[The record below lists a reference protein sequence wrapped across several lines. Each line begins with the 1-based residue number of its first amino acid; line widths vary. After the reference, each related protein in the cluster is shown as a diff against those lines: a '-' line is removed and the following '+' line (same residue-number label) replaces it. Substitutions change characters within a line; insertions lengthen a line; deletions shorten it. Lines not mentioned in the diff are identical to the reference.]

1 MVQTANQPGLAESNG
16 LTITQTDKA
25 GTALTT
31 ATATFSL
38 DSNDDI
44 STTVINKKGLTL
56 PKTGL
61 LGSSLIYMVG
71 FVLVVIGAVIFIRK
85 QSA

>member
-1 MVQTANQPGLAESNG
+1 
-16 LTITQTDKA
+16 
-25 GTALTT
+25 LTT